1 MHIILRLLMP
11 CCLIIVGLA
20 LVLFVAIPF
29 VEDRVESKTGRL
41 FLTVCAMVAVVMAF
55 LFVRASFANI
65 TSSDTTPAEQ
75 PIVFEDSASQ
85 GISGG
90 TRNQ

>member
-1 MHIILRLLMP
+1 MHIILRLLVP

-65 TSSDTTPAEQ
+65 TSSDTAPAET
-75 PIVFEDSASQ
+75 IVFEDSASQ

-90 TRNQ
+90 TRSK